1 MHLLCIQHIHLSLAA
16 KSVVKNV
23 KSRNRVVK
31 KRFFFAE
38 NSVSYLFVF
47 PGVVTMFYIKFI
59 FDVLQFK
66 LRSINY
72 GALSSYIMEKKDSII
87 ESIEDIGIE
96 YEEDLYVQLKVLKLE
111 SRISEIGFYQKFLL
125 LCVHA
130 KFYKFLAKIQNVRL
144 YYCLVLA

>member
-1 MHLLCIQHIHLSLAA
+1 M
-16 KSVVKNV
+16 
-23 KSRNRVVK
+23 VK

-96 YEEDLYVQLKVLKLE
+96 YEEDQRNRLLPEIFVVVCACKVLQIFGKNIE
-111 SRISEIGFYQKFLL
+111 CAVVLL
-125 LCVHA
+125 SSSSMKVGNIA
-130 KFYKFLAKIQNVRL
+130 
-144 YYCLVLA
+144 